1 METYN
6 EKQIKLNREI
16 REKKGAAFQAFNTKK
31 QELFAEKQKA
41 GQAYDEEKKR
51 LQTELDNVLKERL
64 LMKKGG
70 MTVIA
75 EQYQANILRQ
85 HEINKAQYEGKIRF
99 MDERRKFAQLDNL
112 LTEEYRIEKQ
122 KIADEKTERLLI
134 IEKEE
139 RERKEMLS
147 SQNEEK
153 EN

>member
-16 REKKGAAFQAFNTKK
+16 REKKEAAFSAFNTKR
-31 QELFAEKQKA
+31 QQLLAEKQEA
-41 GQAYDEEKKR
+41 GQKYDEEKQQ

-75 EQYQANILRQ
+75 EQYQSNLLRE
-85 HEINKAQYEGKIRF
+85 HEIHKAQYEGKIRF

-134 IEKEE
+134 IEKEW
-139 RERKEMLS
+139 RERKESLTLA
-147 SQNEEK
+147 NEET

>member
-16 REKKGAAFQAFNTKK
+16 REKREAAFQAFNTKR
-31 QELFAEKQKA
+31 QQLLAEKQKA
-41 GQAYDEEKKR
+41 GQTYDEEKKQ

-64 LMKKGG
+64 LLKKGG

-75 EQYQANILRQ
+75 EQYQSNLLRE
-85 HEINKAQYEGKIRF
+85 HEIHKAQYEGKIRF
-99 MDERRKFAQLDNL
+99 MDERRKLAQLDNL
-112 LTEEYRIEKQ
+112 LIEEYRIEKQ

-139 RERKEMLS
+139 RERKELLS
-147 SQNEEK
+147 LTNENK
-153 EN
+153 ED

>member
-16 REKKGAAFQAFNTKK
+16 REKREAAFQAFNTKR
-31 QELFAEKQKA
+31 QQLFADKQKA
-41 GQAYDEEKKR
+41 GQTYDEEKKQ

-75 EQYQANILRQ
+75 EQYQQNLVRE
-85 HEINKAQYEGKIRF
+85 HEIHKAQYEGKIRF

-139 RERKEMLS
+139 RERKELLS

>member
-6 EKQIKLNREI
+6 EKQIRLNREI
-16 REKKGAAFQAFNTKK
+16 REKKEAAFQAFNTKR
-31 QELFAEKQKA
+31 QQLFAEKQKA

-51 LQTELDNVLKERL
+51 LQTALDELLKERL

-75 EQYQANILRQ
+75 EQYQSNLLRER
-85 HEINKAQYEGKIRF
+85 EINKAQADGKIRF
-99 MDERRKFAQLDNL
+99 MDERRKFAQRDNL
-112 LTEEYRIEKQ
+112 LIEEYRIEKQ